1 MIFYLKTA
9 IIKSPVV
16 IFSYAMLSNRPGTC
30 IAAVKTQRYQ
40 ACDCTVSV
48 FLDLSDSMKD
58 MVKIWTG
65 PVRSTLEPS
74 VCLVTSHR

>member
-58 MVKIWTG
+58 MVKNMDWTSQKHLG
-65 PVRSTLEPS
+65 TK
-74 VCLVTSHR
+74 CLSGYIS